1 MITPKPKKP
10 YLGRAVE
17 NGKIRFFSVSS
28 LTSADPRQY
37 GGCLRRWHLR
47 YIGMH
52 KGEEFQAQKT
62 GTQVHDEIRHYLTT
76 GEDVLG
82 RIARAAKPFIPQR
95 GPDLRVEHDI
105 SLYHKLPGGDV
116 LLESVLTAAGIPVI
130 GDIDLVHTRGQYINP
145 LGELVDDE
153 PGTGEV
159 IDWKSTG
166 RMDNAKSGAEL
177 LETIQMVGYGE
188 WLARDL
194 PTLEH
199 VRLSHVYIGT
209 KGTPDA
215 CKATVRVPRE
225 EIATRWEQTES
236 LARTIVDIAREPDS
250 SKVDPNPT
258 ACSAYQGC
266 PYANNQCRITQT
278 QSLEGI
284 LGRAMAR
291 RLNHQTTDLLTI
303 TTTQEAPTLSL
314 LDLIPAGT
322 PGTSLNL
329 PTLPAN
335 NPMAAALA
343 ALQAQES
350 APLAPPPADP
360 VRQAFEGA
368 VKHIKSSGMGMP
380 PLTSEAASVYCV
392 SVGIL
397 PVADQPG
404 SGKLSGLA
412 KPCETMSQVIELAVA
427 LGYAP
432 TTNLTM
438 GGGKAPEA
446 LPALVQ
452 PGAPVPSLE
461 KGDAAAPLA
470 GYVPPSEG
478 EEGEKRGRGRP
489 KGSGKKVTA
498 PSAPVAATPPAP
510 VENPVVADTANTP
523 RTGAGVQGVDRL
535 EIYVDSIP
543 FTPFSYLDAYV
554 EGVTSAIAQAYQVPD
569 IRAVSVKDNPL
580 SFGGWRAV
588 LGAYV
593 RENPPSPGIY
603 VADTANGHREPVL
616 VVADAL
622 RSLCTGGARGIR

>member
-28 LTSADPRQY
+28 LTSADPKQY

-82 RIARAAKPFIPQR
+82 RIARAAKPFIPHR

-105 SLYHKLPGGDV
+105 NDGL
-116 LLESVLTAAGIPVI
+116 LTAAGIPVI

-194 PTLEH
+194 PTIEH

-250 SKVDPNPT
+250 SKVDPNPL
-258 ACSAYQGC
+258 ACSAYSGC

-291 RLNHQTTDLLTI
+291 RLNHQTTNE
-303 TTTQEAPTLSL
+303 EAPTLSL

-322 PGTSLNL
+322 PGTSPNL

-343 ALQAQES
+343 ALQAQE
-350 APLAPPPADP
+350 APAAPAPVQANPAF
-360 VRQAFEGA
+360 QGA

-380 PLTSEAASVYCV
+380 PLTGEAASVYCV

-404 SGKLSGLA
+404 TGKLSGL
-412 KPCETMSQVIELAVA
+412 KPVETMSQVIELAVA

-432 TTNLTM
+432 TPAPP
-438 GGGKAPEA
+438 KAD

-470 GYVPPSEG
+470 GYVPPPEG
-478 EEGEKRGRGRP
+478 EEVEKKRRGRP
-489 KGSGKKVTA
+489 PGSGKKVTA
-498 PSAPVAATPPAP
+498 PTPAPAATPGAP
-510 VENPVVADTANTP
+510 VENPVVVDTANTP
-523 RTGAGVQGVDRL
+523 RETGRL

-593 RENPPSPGIY
+593 RENPPAPGIY